1 MYLFP
6 VTAVTG
12 YHKFSDLPP
21 PSNTKVALLVKILLA
36 KAGEAYSIP
45 GSGRSPGGGHGN
57 PLQYSCLENLMDRG
71 AWRTTVH
78 RVSKCW
84 TRLKRLSTQTTQI
97 FFPFIFIS
105 WRLITLQYCSGFCH
119 ALTWISH
126 EFTCVPHPDPPS
138 HLPNNTNLF
147 ILQFWRKWVIWGLNQ
162 GVGRLVSLCSLQGS
176 GQESSSSPFPA
187 SRGTHSP

>member
-1 MYLFP
+1 
-6 VTAVTG
+6 
-12 YHKFSDLPP
+12 
-21 PSNTKVALLVKILLA
+21 
-36 KAGEAYSIP
+36 
-45 GSGRSPGGGHGN
+45 
-57 PLQYSCLENLMDRG
+57 MDRG

-78 RVSKCW
+78 RVSKSW

-126 EFTCVPHPDPPS
+126 GFTCVPHPDPLS

-147 ILQFWRKWVIWGLNQ
+147 ILQFWRKWVIWGLKQ

-187 SRGTHSP
+187 SRGTHSPWSVVPASHCTLKSLSNPCFILTPSCLVLTLLSPFFKKN